1 MAGWVNGAQ
10 ADGSPRPRVESAEN
24 VDAEITRIRRLPAV
38 DGALV
43 ALIVLLGFVLRVYAL
58 DQQSFWSDEGL
69 TVHYIGGTVA
79 DVIQRITVGFH
90 NPLYFTALHFWAGA
104 AGTSDWAIRYFSV
117 VCAVLAIPLIYVLGR
132 HLYGR
137 TAGLIAAL
145 LLATNPF
152 AVYYAQEARMYAQI
166 LALSLG
172 VAVTL
177 LLALRRNR
185 LVYWL
190 GFVLFSAGCLYT
202 HYFAALGPAAA
213 AVYYVLSW
221 LRGRYRPLLGAGCS
235 HRAHRVLY
243 AWLAIAHA

>member
-137 TAGLIAAL
+137 TAG
-145 LLATNPF
+145 
-152 AVYYAQEARMYAQI
+152 
-166 LALSLG
+166 
-172 VAVTL
+172 
-177 LLALRRNR
+177 
-185 LVYWL
+185 
-190 GFVLFSAGCLYT
+190 
-202 HYFAALGPAAA
+202 
-213 AVYYVLSW
+213 
-221 LRGRYRPLLGAGCS
+221 
-235 HRAHRVLY
+235 
-243 AWLAIAHA
+243 